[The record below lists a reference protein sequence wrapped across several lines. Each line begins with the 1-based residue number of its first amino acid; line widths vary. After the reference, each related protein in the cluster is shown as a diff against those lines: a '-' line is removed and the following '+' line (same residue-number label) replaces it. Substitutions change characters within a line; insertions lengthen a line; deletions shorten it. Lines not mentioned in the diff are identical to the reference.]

1 MKKIIIGLMCLMG
14 LIGQIAFAETNIIV
28 EGSVIKQIF
37 TREVTI
43 ETLKQR
49 FASLKARKQA
59 ANDEGIKVQNE
70 IQTFK
75 ALLTKA
81 GIDFSSW

>member
-14 LIGQIAFAETNIIV
+14 LIGPLAFAETDIIV
-28 EGSVIKQIF
+28 EGNVIKQIS

-49 FASLKARKQA
+49 FASLKAREQA
-59 ANDEGIKVQNE
+59 TNNELTRVQNE
-70 IQTFK
+70 IQAFK
-75 ALLTKA
+75 ALLNKA
-81 GIDFSSW
+81 GIDYSSW